1 MMQNF
6 TTFKTYFAFLGK
18 LVFIILTIS
27 CLSSSLA
34 LAQEENVLVKEK
46 KERVSPFEK
55 TNFFLQRS
63 KAKLKGRDIT
73 TFTAGF
79 EVPVYEQYLKYGFN
93 FSFVTGTFAA
103 TDIGLLGR
111 ANLPISLWGA
121 GDIGLTASAGFGLSS
136 LFGADEKWNYKVFN
150 PKTEEIESF
159 KPFLRLGYFTSF
171 SLGIEYYPI
180 EWVGISIEN
189 HSKFYHYL
197 KDLDK
202 KSKRDPVHRK
212 AFDLNIQN
220 TTVLG
225 LKITF

>member
-6 TTFKTYFAFLGK
+6 TTFKTYFAYLGK
-18 LVFIILTIS
+18 LVFIILAIS
-27 CLSSSLA
+27 CMASSLA
-34 LAQEENVLVKEK
+34 LAQEDNVLVKEK

-63 KAKLKGRDIT
+63 KGHLKGKDIT

-93 FSFVTGTFAA
+93 FSSVTGVFGA

-111 ANLPISLWGA
+111 ANLPMSLWGA
-121 GDIGLTASAGFGLSS
+121 GDIGLTASAGAGLSS
-136 LFGADEKWNYKVFN
+136 FFIASEKWNYKVFN
-150 PKTEEIESF
+150 PKSDEIETF
-159 KPFLRLGYFTSF
+159 APTLRLGYFTSF
-171 SLGIEYYPI
+171 SFGIEYYPI

-189 HSKFYHYL
+189 QSKSYHYL

-202 KSKRDPVHRK
+202 KSKKDPVQRK